1 MGSEGGVT
9 HISSRPHGKRKKKTQ
24 PFVLLAGRL
33 ELPRVV
39 IMEPPLSV
47 GSSEI
52 EGNCD
57 DQFKLDEFLRM
68 VLITAGSIF
77 FFFFLKLF
85 SFGSL
90 SCSLWPFFF
99 VTLANVFSLFFFVNG
114 GFYWKS

>member
-9 HISSRPHGKRKKKTQ
+9 HISSRPHGKKRKKKRQ
-24 PFVLLAGRL
+24 PFVLLTGRL

-52 EGNCD
+52 EENCD

-68 VLITAGSIF
+68 VLITAGSI
-77 FFFFLKLF
+77 
-85 SFGSL
+85 
-90 SCSLWPFFF
+90 
-99 VTLANVFSLFFFVNG
+99 LFF
-114 GFYWKS
+114 